1 MKLNYILTA
10 LIISASTSLYAQ
22 TEEKTIYPVVISF
35 NSQCCGVPS
44 DSAVKLFIRS
54 FKKQYKIKKISAYH
68 IGPMGREGEYYLA
81 FKLNELNKKKAGY
94 FISKIKQIK
103 KLKSDKGTFTIN
115 ENFEIDPATISRR
128 STFSEVVF

>member
-1 MKLNYILTA
+1 
-10 LIISASTSLYAQ
+10 
-22 TEEKTIYPVVISF
+22 
-35 NSQCCGVPS
+35 
-44 DSAVKLFIRS
+44 
-54 FKKQYKIKKISAYH
+54 
-68 IGPMGREGEYYLA
+68 MGREGEYYLA

-103 KLKSDKGTFTIN
+103 KLKSDRGTFTIN